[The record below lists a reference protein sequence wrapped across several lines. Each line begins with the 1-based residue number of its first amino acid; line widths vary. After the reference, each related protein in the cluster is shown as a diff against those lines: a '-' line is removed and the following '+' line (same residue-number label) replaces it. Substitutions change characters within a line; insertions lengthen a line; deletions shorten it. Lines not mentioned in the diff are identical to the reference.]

1 MKTVSKSELKA
12 HMLEYFRE
20 VEETG
25 EELVVTSHKKPTLKV
40 VPLAGKKSVD
50 EIFAG
55 MRKVAK
61 IYGDL
66 TESETEAWGQELLP

>member
-12 HMLEYFRE
+12 HMLEYFRT

-40 VPLAGKKSVD
+40 VPLAAKKSVD
-50 EIFAG
+50 EIFGG

-61 IYGDL
+61 INGALDDP
-66 TESETEAWGQELLP
+66 ETEAWGELLP